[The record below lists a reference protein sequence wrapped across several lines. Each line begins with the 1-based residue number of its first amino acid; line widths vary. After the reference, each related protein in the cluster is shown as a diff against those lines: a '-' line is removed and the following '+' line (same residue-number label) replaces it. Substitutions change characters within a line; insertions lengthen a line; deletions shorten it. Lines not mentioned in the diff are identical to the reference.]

1 MYEKD
6 AKSDEIAYAK
16 EIQRAKMNNPYAALT
31 QSEAMLND
39 EENDYLGNG
48 RIPGSQLPDQM
59 TEDQYASYMS
69 NNMDMND
76 DLGQQIFDI
85 NDYI

>member
-1 MYEKD
+1 
-6 AKSDEIAYAK
+6 
-16 EIQRAKMNNPYAALT
+16 
-31 QSEAMLND
+31 
-39 EENDYLGNG
+39 
-48 RIPGSQLPDQM
+48 M
-59 TEDQYASYMS
+59 TEDQYASYIS